1 MSVCFTDDNIKRLY
15 KSINVNCNKASFP
28 LLRRLS
34 NNYINYYLKGASMIA
49 QHTGSKKI
57 SVSDIALVKKLNHET
72 NVYHH
77 TYKVERL
84 LNSKNELRKN
94 SQKGGGSQG
103 DFPYPAIDLSR
114 VHLGGGSETNKTN
127 KNSVKKLSS
136 TKGFSKQ
143 CQDLITQMEFS
154 TKLSKDATS
163 YLHILTENF
172 LIKLALNT
180 VALNKEL
187 KKQKANH
194 IKREEII
201 NALP

>member
-1 MSVCFTDDNIKRLY
+1 MSVCFTDNNIKRLY
-15 KSINVNCNKASFP
+15 KSININCSKASFP

-49 QHTGSKKI
+49 QNAGSKQI
-57 SVSDIALVKKLNHET
+57 SASDIALVKKLNNET

-84 LNSKNELRKN
+84 LNSKSELRKN
-94 SQKGGGSQG
+94 SQKGGGSHA

-114 VHLGGGSETNKTN
+114 GHLGGGGKTGN
-127 KNSVKKLSS
+127 NSVVKLSS
-136 TKGFSKQ
+136 SKGFSKQ
-143 CQDLITQMEFS
+143 CQDLVTNIEFS

-163 YLHILTENF
+163 YLHTLTENF
-172 LIKLALNT
+172 LMKLALNT

-194 IKREEII
+194 IKREEIV

>member
-15 KSINVNCNKASFP
+15 KSINVNCSKASFP

-49 QHTGSKKI
+49 QHAGSKQI
-57 SVSDIALVKKLNHET
+57 SASDIALVKKLNHET

-84 LNSKNELRKN
+84 LNSKSELRKN
-94 SQKGGGSQG
+94 SQKGGGSHG
-103 DFPYPAIDLSR
+103 DFPYPAVDLSR
-114 VHLGGGSETNKTN
+114 GHLGGGSKTG
-127 KNSVKKLSS
+127 KNSVAKLSS
-136 TKGFSKQ
+136 SKGFSRQ
-143 CQDLITQMEFS
+143 CQDLVTHMEFS
-154 TKLSKDATS
+154 TKLSKDATA
-163 YLHILTENF
+163 YLHTLTENF
-172 LIKLALNT
+172 LMKLALNT

-187 KKQKANH
+187 KKQKANR
-194 IKREEII
+194 INRGEIA